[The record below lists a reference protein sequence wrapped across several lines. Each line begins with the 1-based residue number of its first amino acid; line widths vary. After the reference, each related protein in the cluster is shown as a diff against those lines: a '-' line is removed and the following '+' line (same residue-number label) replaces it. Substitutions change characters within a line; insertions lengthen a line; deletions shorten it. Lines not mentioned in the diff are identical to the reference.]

1 MKELTGVVQR
11 VSGKKRFLE
20 IFQDGCEKG
29 LTSNQLTVATLEKST
44 AEGETYLPRIG
55 VIPDD
60 TFTPQKRYYHSVYVL
75 LNFNKENGV
84 ASKEQEVDMYP
95 YPDEEEMEDVRLDN
109 KRQHHLRIILEEN
122 DGGVDEEKAILY
134 VKWRDV

>member
-75 LNFNKENGV
+75 LNFNKKNNV
-84 ASKEQEVDMYP
+84 DRKEEEADMYL

-109 KRQHHLRIILEEN
+109 KRQHHLRIIFEEN
-122 DGGVDEEKAILY
+122 GGGVDNKKEILH
-134 VKWRDV
+134 VKWWDV